1 MKKVLSIAAS
11 DPSGGAGIEA
21 DLKVFAQLG
30 GFGLTAITGLTVQGP
45 KGIEKIIPTPK
56 EEFRRIL
63 EIHLTETKPDAVKI
77 GALID
82 AEHIEAVKA
91 FLFQVKIPAVLDP
104 ILLSSTGYELLEK
117 PAWSRLESLFSLVSI
132 ITPNLREA
140 EILSG
145 VKITSEPERISAL
158 EILAQKGSRAILL
171 KGGHLQGEPEDWF
184 WQEGKLKKFQHQR
197 IPGEIHGTGCVLS
210 SAIAGYL
217 AGGLDLVSAVSQA
230 EGYLEQALNRLLE
243 FSGVKYLSQIFD

>member
-117 PAWSRLESLFSLVSI
+117 SAWASLEGLFPLVSL
-132 ITPNLREA
+132 ITPNLMEA
-140 EILSG
+140 ELLSG
-145 VKITSEPERISAL
+145 IKLQNEENRIQAL
-158 EILAQKGSRAILL
+158 KRLEQKGAGAILL
-171 KGGHLQGEPEDWF
+171 KGGHLRGEPEDWL

-197 IPGEIHGTGCVLS
+197 ISGEIHGTGCALS
-210 SAIAGYL
+210 SAVAVYL
-217 AGGLDLVSAVSQA
+217 AEGLALPEAVLRA
-230 EGYLEQALNRLLE
+230 EQYLEQALNSFLY
-243 FSGVKYLSQIFD
+243 FSGVKYLTHIFD